1 MAEHEAEQQ
10 RIISIIEEIESLD
23 NVVSSLDYEIS
34 VANAET
40 VADIWEQMHRLQHQ
54 SNDLVNDLKA
64 EGITIDYDGPLV
76 YLSKDGKPWMER
88 TAKGDWIENK
98 PVLEEQAATSEAL
111 AVFTQF
117 LDMLKNGP
125 DETLEL
131 FKLVTG
137 INHPAISQ
145 ERRVS
150 KVETTC
156 PVCGYQE
163 DIVFT
168 PEFYQEH
175 NGKFVDVLASMLE
188 LMGNCPQ
195 CQEDLRLANIEQ
207 EREHDIALREGGYYN
222 VFPEKDSHA

>member
-1 MAEHEAEQQ
+1 MTEHEAEQQ
-10 RIISIIEEIESLD
+10 RIISIIEEIESLGA
-23 NVVSSLDYEIS
+23 VISSMDYEMSI
-34 VANAET
+34 ANAET

-88 TAKGDWIENK
+88 TAKGDWIEAK
-98 PVLEEQAATSEAL
+98 PIGAILFDHVLSPEEHEATSEAL

-131 FKLVTG
+131 FKLVMT

-163 DIVFT
+163 EIIFS
-168 PEFYQEH
+168 PEFYEAH
-175 NGKFVDVLASMLE
+175 NGAFVDVLASMLE

-195 CQEDLRLANIEQ
+195 CQEDLRLASIEQ
-207 EREHDIALREGGYYN
+207 ENGE
-222 VFPEKDSHA
+222 